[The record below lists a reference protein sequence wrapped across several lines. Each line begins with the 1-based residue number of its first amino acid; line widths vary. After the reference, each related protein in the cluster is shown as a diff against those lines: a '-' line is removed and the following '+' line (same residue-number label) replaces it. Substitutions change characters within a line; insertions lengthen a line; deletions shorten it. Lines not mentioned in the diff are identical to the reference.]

1 MGIKV
6 KVSVII
12 PVYNVEKYLEEC
24 ITSVLEQT
32 LTDIEIICVDDGSTD
47 HSYDILCELQKKDD
61 RIVILRQQN
70 RFAGVARNKGIDAAR
85 GDYLVFLDSDDFFEK
100 DFLEKMYTACTQ
112 NNADICVCDAD
123 NYDNSTGRYFDT
135 GYYHEAAL
143 PTQKTFSKKELGV
156 NTFLF
161 CYPMPWNKM
170 FSRKIIERY
179 GLRFQNIRK
188 TNDLG
193 FVYMA
198 IACADSITVIDD
210 KLIHYRVGLDNSLQ
224 AKNKGM
230 DTHFAE
236 AIAYLK
242 EGLKERGLYREVKES
257 YNNLIMRTFIYEYKR
272 QLHNEHAKMYDW
284 FFTEGISM
292 MDFGTEGLIKSNSII
307 LGNYNKRKANNV
319 NAQLFR
325 LHFCVC
331 KVLLKLCQ
339 KDIPYEIRRKNTDE
353 RYN

>member
-1 MGIKV
+1 M

-32 LTDIEIICVDDGSTD
+32 LTDIEVICVDDGSTD
-47 HSYDILCELQKKDD
+47 QSYDILCRLQKKDN

-70 RFAGVARNKGIDAAR
+70 EFAGVARNKGIEVAQ

-100 DFLEKMYTACTQ
+100 DLLEKMYTACTRQ
-112 NNADICVCDAD
+112 NADICVCDAD
-123 NYDNSTGRYFDT
+123 NYDNSTGKYFDT
-135 GYYHEAAL
+135 GYYHKAAV
-143 PTQKTFSKKELGV
+143 PSCKTFSKKELGV

-170 FSRKIIERY
+170 FSKKIIDRY
-179 GLRFQNIRK
+179 GLRFQKIRK

-198 IACADSITVIDD
+198 IACAESITVIND

-230 DTHFAE
+230 DIHFAE
-236 AIAYLK
+236 AIVYLM
-242 EGLKERGLYREVKES
+242 EGLKARGLYQEVKQS

-272 QLHNEHAKMYDW
+272 QLSNDHAKMYRW
-284 FFTEGISM
+284 FFTEGIFM
-292 MDFGTEGLIKSNSII
+292 LDFDTDGLIKSNNII
-307 LGNYNKRKANNV
+307 LGKYKERKVNSV

-325 LHFCVC
+325 AHFCIC
-331 KVLLKLCQ
+331 KVLLKLFN
-339 KDIPYEIRRKNTDE
+339 KDVPYEIK
-353 RYN
+353 